1 LKQKEEKTKNEK
13 AIEKLKN
20 DKKLAKLKRKDRIM
34 EEKIRRKWPHVK
46 TMADL
51 PKLGAFIT
59 FNRTS

>member
-1 LKQKEEKTKNEK
+1 MKKIKDEKK
-13 AIEKLKN
+13 IEKLKN
-20 DKKLAKLKRKDRIM
+20 DKKLAKLKKKDWAM
-34 EEKIRRKWPHVK
+34 EEKIWRKWPHIK